1 MSKDA
6 VLANNEKFME
16 AVGNKD
22 AKAIAARYTRDCVLL
37 PNGAP
42 RMEGPDAVEA
52 FFGQAFDIGIQD
64 IRLTTDDVTEAGD
77 ALIEI
82 GTAMVTIAL
91 PEGGTM
97 EDPGKYVVI
106 YRQEGGEWKMAVDI
120 WNTDQS
126 PQA

>member
-6 VLANNEKFME
+6 VLANNEKFMD
-16 AVGNKD
+16 AVRKRD
-22 AKAIAARYTRDCVLL
+22 AKAIAARYTQDCVLL

-42 RMEGPDAVEA
+42 RMEGPGAVEA
-52 FFGQAFDIGIQD
+52 FFAQAFDIGIQE

-77 ALIEI
+77 TLIEI
-82 GTAMVTIAL
+82 GTAGVTIAL
-91 PEGGTM
+91 PDGGTI

-126 PQA
+126 PQG